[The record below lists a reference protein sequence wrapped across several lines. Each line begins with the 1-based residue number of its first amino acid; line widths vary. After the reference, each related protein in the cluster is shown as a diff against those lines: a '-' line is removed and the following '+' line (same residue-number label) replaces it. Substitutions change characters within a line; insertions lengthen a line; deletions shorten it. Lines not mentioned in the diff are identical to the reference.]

1 MADHDGDRQDRQE
14 GGAAVWAA
22 VDDYVVRV
30 FHPQDPVL
38 DRALERAADAGLPNI
53 QVSPP
58 QGALLGLVARAARA
72 QRILEIG
79 TLGGYSTIFLARAV
93 PPGGRV
99 VTLEVDPTHAA
110 VARTNIADAAL
121 SDRVEILEGDAQQ
134 TLADLLRDGIQPFD
148 FVFIDADKPSY
159 VYYLEAVLPLCHVG
173 TVIVADNVV
182 RDGKIL
188 DPSSDDPNVQGVRR
202 FNARLAA
209 EPSLDATVIQ
219 TVGTKGHDGLAVALV
234 RSKGGGS

>member
-1 MADHDGDRQDRQE
+1 MMGDQLEHQE

-30 FHPQDPVL
+30 FHPKDPVL

-58 QGALLGLVARAARA
+58 QGALLGLLARAARA

-79 TLGGYSTIFLARAV
+79 TLGGYSTIFLARAI

-99 VTLEVDPTHAA
+99 VTLEVDPTHVA
-110 VARTNIADAAL
+110 VARTNLEDARL
-121 SDRVEILEGDAQQ
+121 SDRVEVLEGDAQQ
-134 TLADLLRDGIQPFD
+134 TLAGLLGDGIEPFD
-148 FVFIDADKPSY
+148 FVFIDADKESY
-159 VYYLEAVLPLCHVG
+159 AHYLEAVLPLCHVG

-182 RDGKIL
+182 RGGKIL
-188 DPSSDDPNVQGVRR
+188 DPESEDPDVQGVLT

-209 EPSLDATVIQ
+209 ESSLDATVLQ
-219 TVGTKGHDGLAVALV
+219 TVGTKGHDGLAIAVV
-234 RSKGGGS
+234 RSPGAA